1 MTTIQDQLKLPQIA
15 LGAWAWGDTK
25 DGYFGNDYTV
35 EDFRPVFQKAIS
47 EGLNLWDTA
56 AVYGMGTS
64 EHILGELAKSI
75 SRNEWILSTKFTPQI
90 ADNTSEAVSNMFA
103 ESMERLGSDYADIY
117 WIHNPADVKR
127 WTPQIAS
134 LAKEQ
139 QIKFIGVSNHNLD
152 EIKLAKE
159 ILENEGLKL
168 SAVQNHFS
176 LLNRSSEEA
185 GIIDYCKEN
194 DMAFFSYMVLE
205 QGALSGKYDSDHL
218 FPEGS
223 ERAKSY
229 NPLMNSLTPLI
240 SDLKKIAASRQAT
253 VAQIA
258 TAWAIGKGT
267 VPIIGVT
274 KVDQVVDAAAATTIS
289 LQMEEINKLEE
300 LASETQVSTIRE
312 WEKDMNK

>member
-1 MTTIQDQLKLPQIA
+1 MTTIQDKLKLPQIA

-25 DGYFGNDYTV
+25 NGYFGNEYTV
-35 EDFRPVFQKAIS
+35 EDFRPVFQKAMA

-56 AVYGMGTS
+56 AVYGMGAS
-64 EHILGELAKSI
+64 EQILGELTKDI
-75 SRNEWILSTKFTPQI
+75 LRKDWILSTKFTPQI
-90 ADNTSEAVSNMFA
+90 ADETSEAVTHMFA
-103 ESMERLGSDYADIY
+103 ESMERLGTDYADIY

-127 WTPQIAS
+127 WTPQITP
-134 LAKEQ
+134 LAKAGK
-139 QIKFIGVSNHNLD
+139 IKFIGVSNHNLD
-152 EIKLAKE
+152 EIKMAKE

-168 SAVQNHFS
+168 SAIQNHFS

-194 DMAFFSYMVLE
+194 DIAFFSYMVLE
-205 QGALSGKYDSDHL
+205 QGALSGKYDGDHL

-229 NPLMNSLTPLI
+229 NPFMTSLTPLI
-240 SDLKKIAASRQAT
+240 SEMKKIAAEHQAT

-267 VPIIGVT
+267 IPIIGVT
-274 KVDQVVDAAAATTIS
+274 KVDQVVDAAFATTIS
-289 LQMEEINKLEE
+289 LQIEEINKLEK
-300 LASETQVSTIRE
+300 LASETRVSTIRE
-312 WEKDMNK
+312 WEKDMNE

>member
-1 MTTIQDQLKLPQIA
+1 MTTIQDKLKLPQIA

-25 DGYFGNDYTV
+25 NGYFGNEYTV
-35 EDFRPVFQKAIS
+35 EDFRPVFQKAMT

-56 AVYGMGTS
+56 AVYGMGAS
-64 EHILGELAKSI
+64 EQILGELTKDI
-75 SRNEWILSTKFTPQI
+75 LRKDWILSTKFTPQI
-90 ADNTSEAVSNMFA
+90 ADETSEAVTHMFA
-103 ESMERLGSDYADIY
+103 ESMERLGTDYADIY

-127 WTPQIAS
+127 WTPQITP
-134 LAKEQ
+134 LAKAGK
-139 QIKFIGVSNHNLD
+139 IKFIGVSNHNLD
-152 EIKLAKE
+152 EIKMAKE

-168 SAVQNHFS
+168 SAIQNHFS

-194 DMAFFSYMVLE
+194 DIAFFSYMVLE
-205 QGALSGKYDSDHL
+205 QGALSGKYDGDHL

-229 NPLMNSLTPLI
+229 NPFMTSLTPLI
-240 SDLKKIAASRQAT
+240 SEMKKIAAEHQAT

-267 VPIIGVT
+267 IPIIGVT
-274 KVDQVVDAAAATTIS
+274 KVDQVVDAAFATTIS
-289 LQMEEINKLEE
+289 LKIEEINKLEK
-300 LASETQVSTIRE
+300 LASETRVSTIRE
-312 WEKDMNK
+312 WEKDMNE

>member
-1 MTTIQDQLKLPQIA
+1 MTTIQDKLKLPQIA

-25 DGYFGNDYTV
+25 NGYFGNEYTV
-35 EDFRPVFQKAIS
+35 EDFRPVFQKAMT

-56 AVYGMGTS
+56 AVYGMGAS
-64 EHILGELAKSI
+64 EQILGELTKDI
-75 SRNEWILSTKFTPQI
+75 LRKDWILSTKFTPQI
-90 ADNTSEAVSNMFA
+90 ADETSEAVTHMFA
-103 ESMERLGSDYADIY
+103 ESMERLGTDYADIY

-127 WTPQIAS
+127 WTPQITP
-134 LAKEQ
+134 LAKAGK
-139 QIKFIGVSNHNLD
+139 IKFIGVSNHNLD
-152 EIKLAKE
+152 EIKMAKE

-168 SAVQNHFS
+168 SAIQNHFS

-194 DMAFFSYMVLE
+194 DIAFFSYMVLE
-205 QGALSGKYDSDHL
+205 QGALSGKYDGDHL

-229 NPLMNSLTPLI
+229 NPFMTSLTPLI
-240 SDLKKIAASRQAT
+240 SEMKKIAIEHQAT

-267 VPIIGVT
+267 IPIIGVT
-274 KVDQVVDAAAATTIS
+274 KVDQVVDAAFATTIS
-289 LQMEEINKLEE
+289 LKIKEINKLEK
-300 LASETQVSTIRE
+300 LASETRVSTIRE
-312 WEKDMNK
+312 WEKDMNE